1 MNQWTWLKTIAYRM
15 PAAPA
20 SRPPMAN
27 VVTMIR
33 STSMPISAAVSLSSL
48 TARMARPVR
57 VRSTKT

>member
-1 MNQWTWLKTIAYRM
+1 
-15 PAAPA
+15 
-20 SRPPMAN
+20 MAK
-27 VVTMIR
+27 VVTMMR